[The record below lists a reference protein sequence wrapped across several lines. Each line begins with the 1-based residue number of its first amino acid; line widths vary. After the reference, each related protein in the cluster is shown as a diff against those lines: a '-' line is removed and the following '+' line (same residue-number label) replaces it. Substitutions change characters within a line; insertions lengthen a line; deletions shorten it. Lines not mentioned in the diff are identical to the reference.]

1 MQASRFECLS
11 FDPFH
16 LFYNGL
22 ITAEVHIAHATV
34 MVRNSDM
41 FAAQLGCN
49 LVSFMLLRACVSCLS
64 VLRGVTLLIRQR
76 GVRPERRFANP

>member
-1 MQASRFECLS
+1 LLAVVQASRFEGLS

-41 FAAQLGCN
+41 FAEDKFNVKA
-49 LVSFMLLRACVSCLS
+49 
-64 VLRGVTLLIRQR
+64 
-76 GVRPERRFANP
+76 